1 MVNLSFR
8 TQPQENNGN
17 GRSRISPIFKIILLA
32 LSILITS
39 LLVNHTHSLPLA
51 PGGDGGT
58 IAFLRNGQ
66 EIRLIEPDGSNDRSL
81 WQSPNPGVYGI
92 VDLAWKPDAT
102 EIAFSTDHEAHC
114 SIFELDIYAIRPDG
128 SDLRRITNAP
138 TCANLAAFPKGN
150 VTVTIQNNG
159 GGSGPF
165 FVYIQGAPSV
175 LPITVSSGN
184 SATVTFDNV
193 ADFGNIFQQAVVIEG
208 LNRWDAP
215 ITAADVQ
222 PGQTVHAGTLQ
233 VTGFGLQNYG
243 VHAPAWHS
251 DGTELGFVFGGCA
264 GLSHIASNPP
274 PANRGMLLQNIFEF
288 GCLMDW
294 RPTPSGSNEFLYW
307 SFLNEGIYQTTA
319 GSDTLGTKLVDTAL
333 SGWVW
338 QVVWLP
344 DASGFLYSYAASIL
358 DSANIYHYS
367 FATNTSTPLTNF
379 NNTFTRNFSL
389 SPDGQQIV
397 FELAPAWDSTMS
409 DLWLMQADGSNAHL
423 FISNGHAPAWSGQT
437 PQIPNR
443 IYLPTAQS

>member
-1 MVNLSFR
+1 
-8 TQPQENNGN
+8 
-17 GRSRISPIFKIILLA
+17 
-32 LSILITS
+32 
-39 LLVNHTHSLPLA
+39 
-51 PGGDGGT
+51 
-58 IAFLRNGQ
+58 
-66 EIRLIEPDGSNDRSL
+66 
-81 WQSPNPGVYGI
+81 
-92 VDLAWKPDAT
+92 
-102 EIAFSTDHEAHC
+102 
-114 SIFELDIYAIRPDG
+114 
-128 SDLRRITNAP
+128 
-138 TCANLAAFPKGN
+138 
-150 VTVTIQNNG
+150 
-159 GGSGPF
+159 
-165 FVYIQGAPSV
+165 
-175 LPITVSSGN
+175 
-184 SATVTFDNV
+184 V

-243 VHAPAWHS
+243 VHA
-251 DGTELGFVFGGCA
+251 
-264 GLSHIASNPP
+264 

-344 DASGFLYSYAASIL
+344 DASGFLYSYATSIL

-367 FATNTSTPLTNF
+367 FATNTSNPLTNF
-379 NNTFTRNFSL
+379 NDTFTRNLSL

-409 DLWLMQADGSNAHL
+409 DPWLMQADGSNAHL

-437 PQIPNR
+437 PQIPYR